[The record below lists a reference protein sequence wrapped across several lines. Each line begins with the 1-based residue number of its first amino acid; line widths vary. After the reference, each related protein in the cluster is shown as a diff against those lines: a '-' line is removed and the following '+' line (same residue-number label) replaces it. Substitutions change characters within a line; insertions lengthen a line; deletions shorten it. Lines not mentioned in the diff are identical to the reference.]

1 MTMTSTSVA
10 LLATLL
16 GTGIAHAAM
25 QSPDTLPPV
34 QTKGDL
40 AWVSGGIGESQA
52 KAFEHAEARYPLT
65 LEFVVKPDAKGA
77 RAEFTAAVPVT
88 VTGEHGKALLSATSQ
103 GPFMLLKLPHGHYTV
118 TAEHD
123 GRKIERH
130 VVVGEGHHRVVFEWT
145 AA

>member
-1 MTMTSTSVA
+1 MTKTAGA

-16 GTGIAHAAM
+16 STGIAHAAM
-25 QSPDTLPPV
+25 QSPDALPPV

-52 KAFEHAEARYPLT
+52 KAFEHASTRYPLT
-65 LEFVVKPDAKGA
+65 LEFIVKPEAKGA
-77 RAEFTAAVPVT
+77 KAEFTAAVPVT
-88 VTGEHGKALLSATSQ
+88 VTGAHGKALLSATSQ
-103 GPFMLLKLPHGHYTV
+103 GPFMLLKLPHGRYTV
-118 TAEHD
+118 IAEHR

-130 VVVGEGHHRVVFEWT
+130 VVVGQGHHRVVFEWT

>member
-1 MTMTSTSVA
+1 MTKTSGA
-10 LLATLL
+10 LLAILL
-16 GTGIAHAAM
+16 STGVAHAAM
-25 QSPDTLPPV
+25 QSPDALPPM

-40 AWVSGGIGESQA
+40 AWISGGIGESQA

-65 LEFVVKPDAKGA
+65 LEFVVKPEGKGTP
-77 RAEFTAAVPVT
+77 AEFTAAVPVT
-88 VTGEHGKALLSATSQ
+88 VTGEHGKALLNATSQ

-118 TAEHD
+118 TAEHR

-130 VVVGEGHHRVVFEWT
+130 VVVGQGHHRVVFEWT

>member
-1 MTMTSTSVA
+1 MTKTAGA

-16 GTGIAHAAM
+16 STGIAHAAM
-25 QSPDTLPPV
+25 QSPNALPPV

-65 LEFVVKPDAKGA
+65 LEFIVKPETKGA

-88 VTGEHGKALLSATSQ
+88 VTGAHGKALLSATSQ
-103 GPFMLLKLPHGHYTV
+103 GPFMLLKLPHGRYTV
-118 TAEHD
+118 TAEHR

-130 VVVGEGHHRVVFEWT
+130 VVVGQGHHRIVFEWI